1 MKKIILTAV
10 FGLTLLLFAGC
21 TPKATT
27 NPVFENTKDVYGFE
41 AISSLSLLSNVT
53 TSQAEQKL
61 TNTAYSNYLDLSA
74 NDVTEEEIDEI
85 NHYLEL
91 VEQMLSDDKPLDVI
105 TEISDRE
112 GFEHKMV
119 ITTKD
124 LSLNTY
130 TYVLYYNETPLN
142 ELEDDEDDEDKE
154 IVEEENDDQETKDDD
169 EIESSLEGIL
179 IVDDQEY
186 TVFGKKE
193 IEDDEMEVEFT
204 SKIDDK
210 NWVKVKQE
218 IEDGESEFRY
228 TISVDGVTSKTSIK
242 VETNENETKVKLTFV
257 EGKMVAKFQFKEE
270 IEDGKR
276 IIKIKSLDE
285 NKSINIK
292 VYITTDPETGEVTY
306 EYKYVETGESYF
318 KGRNH
323 DDNDKDDKRN
333 TSF

>member
-10 FGLTLLLFAGC
+10 FGLTLLLFVGC

-53 TSQAEQKL
+53 TSQTEQKL
-61 TNTAYSNYLDLSA
+61 TNTAYSNYLKLSA

-91 VEQMLSDDKPLDVI
+91 VEQMLSDDKPLDVV

-119 ITTKD
+119 INTKD

-142 ELEDDEDDEDKE
+142 ELEYEEDKDIDEEDKE
-154 IVEEENDDQETKDDD
+154 

-228 TISVDGVTSKTSIK
+228 TISVDGVISKTSIK
-242 VETNENETKVKLTFV
+242 VETDDNETKVKLTFV
-257 EGKMVAKFQFKEE
+257 EGKMVSKFQFKEQ

-323 DDNDKDDKRN
+323 EDNDEDDKRN

>member
-10 FGLTLLLFAGC
+10 FGLTLLLFVGC

-53 TSQAEQKL
+53 TSQTEQKL
-61 TNTAYSNYLDLSA
+61 TNTAYSNYLKLSA

-91 VEQMLSDDKPLDVI
+91 VEQMLSDDKPLDVV

-112 GFEHKMV
+112 EFEHKMV
-119 ITTKD
+119 INTKD

-142 ELEDDEDDEDKE
+142 ELEYEEDKDIDEEDKE
-154 IVEEENDDQETKDDD
+154 

-228 TISVDGVTSKTSIK
+228 TISVDGVISKTSIK
-242 VETNENETKVKLTFV
+242 VETDDNETKVKLTFV
-257 EGKMVAKFQFKEE
+257 EGKMVSKFQFKEQ

-323 DDNDKDDKRN
+323 EDNDEDDKRN